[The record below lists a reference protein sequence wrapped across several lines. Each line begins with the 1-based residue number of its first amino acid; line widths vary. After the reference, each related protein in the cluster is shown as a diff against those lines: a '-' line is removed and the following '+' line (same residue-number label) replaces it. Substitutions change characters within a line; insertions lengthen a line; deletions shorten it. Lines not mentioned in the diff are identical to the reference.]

1 MKRQESSA
9 GKSLGLSSSSKP
21 CAPSNAA
28 SAAAAAAALLD
39 TNGKDKRQHGRL
51 RLRAGRGGR
60 PAVAALVLVAASVYL
75 IPLITVLLRP
85 TAGPPSASHGAPPA
99 GMAAVARRATAGS
112 AAGLKGAAAPQQRQ
126 PAVPAAIPECKS
138 APWKENE
145 DLRGKCPGDLKPV
158 AGPKTVAECASSC
171 CDSKEC
177 VTWQFRKGEAVR

>member
-39 TNGKDKRQHGRL
+39 TNGKDKRHGRL
-51 RLRAGRGGR
+51 RLRAGRSGR

-75 IPLITVLLRP
+75 IPPITVLLRP
-85 TAGPPSASHGAPPA
+85 PAGPPSASGGAPPA